1 MISMNISSNFD
12 QNISR
17 FHEILDVQKNFD
29 IVYHTLT
36 IAGKKACLNSLEGFP
51 EKVLRLI

>member
-1 MISMNISSNFD
+1 MNISSNFD

-36 IAGKKACLNSLEGFP
+36 IAGKKACLYFIDASQRTRSFCA
-51 EKVLRLI
+51 

>member
-1 MISMNISSNFD
+1 MNISSNFD

-36 IAGKKACLNSLEGFP
+36 IADKTSLTASQRTRSFCA
-51 EKVLRLI
+51 